1 MKRIAVFCTHP
12 IQYFA
17 PLWRTLASS
26 PGVSIH
32 VYYASDHSVR
42 GAIDEKFGVS
52 VKWDTPI
59 LEGYPHTFMTQP
71 SWLEKRVPFFRHDRR
86 DVDEILSKKSFDAVL
101 LLAYDRWLHWRVLW
115 AAKKSG
121 IPVMLRGD
129 NLDGT
134 KPKRSIFKAVVRRNI
149 LRHLYKNIRAF
160 LSIGTYT
167 HRHYVEHGV
176 SEDRIFSSGHC
187 VDTYFFE
194 KQRDKFLP
202 LRDLIRKDLGF
213 GVDDFV
219 FMFSG
224 KMIEKKNPLLIAD
237 AFKRLSIPKSVK
249 FLAVGDGKM
258 KSELEQKV
266 RETLG
271 DGAVFTGFVNQSGLG
286 KYYSASDA
294 FILPSA
300 WGETWGLVVNEA
312 MIFGLPVIVSDTV
325 GCGRDLV
332 IPGKTGYIFPSGNAV
347 ALSQAMK
354 ELVEHPSRA
363 KDMGTAGSLLI
374 KNFSVEQAVSGILQA
389 FESISEQNA

>member
-1 MKRIAVFCTHP
+1 
-12 IQYFA
+12 
-17 PLWRTLASS
+17 
-26 PGVSIH
+26 
-32 VYYASDHSVR
+32 
-42 GAIDEKFGVS
+42 
-52 VKWDTPI
+52 
-59 LEGYPHTFMTQP
+59 
-71 SWLEKRVPFFRHDRR
+71 
-86 DVDEILSKKSFDAVL
+86 
-101 LLAYDRWLHWRVLW
+101 
-115 AAKKSG
+115 
-121 IPVMLRGD
+121 
-129 NLDGT
+129 
-134 KPKRSIFKAVVRRNI
+134 
-149 LRHLYKNIRAF
+149 
-160 LSIGTYT
+160 
-167 HRHYVEHGV
+167 
-176 SEDRIFSSGHC
+176 
-187 VDTYFFE
+187 
-194 KQRDKFLP
+194 